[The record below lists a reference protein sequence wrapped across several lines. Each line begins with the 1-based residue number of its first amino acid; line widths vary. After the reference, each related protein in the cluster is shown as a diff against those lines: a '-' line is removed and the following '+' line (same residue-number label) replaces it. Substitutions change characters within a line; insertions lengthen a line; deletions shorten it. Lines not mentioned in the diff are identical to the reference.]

1 MKQEMLAMI
10 LAGGQGTRLGPL
22 TKNLA
27 KPAVPF
33 GGKYRIID
41 FVLSNC
47 TNSGVKRV
55 AVLTQYQP
63 LVLNAHIG
71 SGAAWDMDMR
81 DSGVTI
87 LQPFASS
94 EGEMWFN
101 GTSHAIYQNIP
112 FMDSLDP
119 EYILIL
125 SGDHI
130 YKMNYNKM
138 LNFHKE
144 NNATLTIAVIEVPWD
159 EASRFGIMNTD
170 KDGKIIEFEEK
181 PKEPKSNLASMGI
194 YIFTYSKLKEYL
206 NIAAEDGN
214 KNDFG
219 KDIIPMILE
228 KNEAVYAYPFKGYWK
243 DVGTIES
250 LWQANMDLLDPESTL
265 DIHDN
270 SWRIYGVNH
279 TVPAQFIGKDA
290 KIRDSLVVEGCVV
303 KGEVNRSVLSMNCKV
318 GKNSKITDSIIMRNT
333 IIEDD
338 VIIKK
343 AMIGENA
350 IIKKGTIIGDG
361 KEIAVVAENS
371 IVGGKKN
378 E

>member
-1 MKQEMLAMI
+1 MKHEMLAMI

-94 EGEMWFN
+94 AGEMWFN

-112 FMDSLDP
+112 FMDSIDP
-119 EYILIL
+119 KYVLIL

-138 LNFHKE
+138 LNYHKQK
-144 NNATLTIAVIEVPWD
+144 NAALTIAVIEVPWD
-159 EASRFGIMNTD
+159 EAPRFGIMNTD
-170 KDGKIIEFEEK
+170 DEYKIVEFEEK
-181 PKEPKSNLASMGI
+181 PKNPKSNLASMGI
-194 YIFTYSKLKEYL
+194 YIFDYKLLKEYL
-206 NIAAEDGN
+206 IKAAKDDN

-219 KDIIPMILE
+219 KDIIPMFLNN
-228 KNEAVYAYPFKGYWK
+228 NEAVYAYPYKGYWK
-243 DVGTIES
+243 DVGTIDS
-250 LWQANMDLLDPESTL
+250 LWQANMDLLDPDSTL
-265 DIHDN
+265 DINDQ

-279 TVPAQFIGKDA
+279 TAPAQFISKDA
-290 KIRDSLVVEGCVV
+290 KVKDSLVVEGCIV

-318 GKNSKITDSIIMRNT
+318 GKNTKITDSVIMKNT
-333 IIEDD
+333 VIEDD
-338 VIIKK
+338 VIINK
-343 AMIGENA
+343 ALIGENA
-350 IIKKGTIIGDG
+350 IIKRGSVIGDG
-361 KEIAVVAENS
+361 KEIAVVAEYS
-371 IVGGKKN
+371 VVEGKN
-378 E
+378 